1 MDRAD
6 SQIPRPSDRIASGSI
21 LVFLKEPRP
30 GAVKTR
36 LAAAVGDRQAAEL
49 YAQWTTAIL
58 SAIQP
63 LRTAVSLIGYYAGDE
78 NAVQLRW
85 GPLVD
90 QWLEQ
95 PEGDLGARLHWGFAK
110 TLALAPC
117 VAIGTD
123 CLDVDVTI
131 LQQAFSHLE
140 RTDAVIGPAGDGGY
154 YLLGLKRVV
163 DGLFDGV
170 EWSSPRT
177 LRQQCSALR
186 RAGMTIAEL
195 PMLND
200 IDTLDDWLAYQ
211 GRRRS

>member
-6 SQIPRPSDRIASGSI
+6 SQIPRASDRIASGSI

-36 LAAAVGDRQAAEL
+36 LAASIGAVQAAQL

-58 SAIQP
+58 DAIQP
-63 LRTAVSLIGYYAGDE
+63 LRAAVSLIGYYAGDQ
-78 NAVQLRW
+78 NAVQRRW

-95 PEGDLGARLHWGFAK
+95 PEGDLGARLDFGFAK
-110 TLALAPC
+110 TLAPC

-123 CLDVDVTI
+123 CLDVDVAI

-154 YLLGLKRVV
+154 YLLGLRRFVE
-163 DGLFDGV
+163 GLFDGV

-177 LRQQCSALR
+177 FRQQCEALR

-195 PMLND
+195 PMLDD
-200 IDTLDDWLAYQ
+200 IDTIDDWLAYQ
-211 GRRRS
+211 KRRRP